1 VLIPHCSLS
10 AVVHLRGQVGGD
22 PVDDRQDAFDSLT
35 PRYSRCVCPPGAV
48 DTLVPAHLGVDAQA
62 VVREAVNNTV
72 RHGRS
77 TAVTLTVDAGDELVI
92 EVVDNGIGILAGA
105 ARSGLRNLDDR
116 ARECGGQLVVHP
128 GRPAGPA

>member
-1 VLIPHCSLS
+1 MNEIRSG
-10 AVVHLRGQVGGD
+10 VVSN
-22 PVDDRQDAFDSLT
+22 A
-35 PRYSRCVCPPGAV
+35 
-48 DTLVPAHLGVDAQA
+48 
-62 VVREAVNNTV
+62 V
-72 RHGRS
+72 RHGRP

-128 GRPAGPA
+128 EPS